1 MIMELLLEIAGYS
14 FIVAILGAVVFVFIR
29 LLTIAL
35 QTLTN
40 NDD

>member
-1 MIMELLLEIAGYS
+1 MELLLEIAGYS